1 MTSEETTVS
10 ENFVEDGKNKTK
22 LFCERC
28 NSTVLLPMKAVYC
41 EVEVILVDFS
51 WGGWIMQFNQKSVS
65 CCLFLLGFFCFYFI
79 FFVKYFY
86 IYRMHTQLRKTTFQ
100 YKSIGLYFFYATVHL
115 IWLICT
121 ENCNLQTNRFL

>member
-41 EVEVILVDFS
+41 EVEVILELILVE
-51 WGGWIMQFNQKSVS
+51 GVGS
-65 CCLFLLGFFCFYFI
+65 CN
-79 FFVKYFY
+79 
-86 IYRMHTQLRKTTFQ
+86 
-100 YKSIGLYFFYATVHL
+100 SIRSL
-115 IWLICT
+115 
-121 ENCNLQTNRFL
+121 

>member
-51 WGGWIMQFNQKSVS
+51 GGGWIMQFNQTSVS
-65 CCLFLLGFFCFYFI
+65 CCLFVFGFFVFLL
-79 FFVKYFY
+79 FFCKVFLYLQNA
-86 IYRMHTQLRKTTFQ
+86 HATQKDNI
-100 YKSIGLYFFYATVHL
+100 SI
-115 IWLICT
+115 
-121 ENCNLQTNRFL
+121 